1 MLTISN
7 PTISKTVVNTGERF
21 IVSVEVTSK
30 MTWAELKKR
39 SGRMSKSTHGHGSRG
54 WLSNGNLNDALW
66 TGQTGRF
73 RLRG

>member
-30 MTWAELKKR
+30 MTWAELKKAKW
-39 SGRMSKSTHGHGSRG
+39 SDIKKYTWEQIKGVVK
-54 WLSNGNLNDALW
+54 
-66 TGQTGRF
+66 
-73 RLRG
+73 